1 MDKQNVLNATFIR
14 SQADNKAFT
23 IPATLS
29 TDTPIERGGY
39 SEVLVH
45 RQGSIDMS
53 RFPLP
58 VIVSHD
64 PSKLNLAVAE
74 NPQIQGSRLTAS
86 IRFAENPE
94 AQQLFADI
102 QSGIIRNL
110 SVGYKWQDYSETE
123 TVTTVNRWQPYEVS
137 IVSVPAD
144 QNAGFFRSKTM
155 SPTEDKKTEI
165 NTAEI
170 TKQERDRIAGIRN
183 FAKIA
188 RVEESMVNDLIE
200 RGISLID
207 AKNTIVEKWG
217 KQVDAETSRGDVS
230 FSYGRGGS
238 SEDIKTAMLDGLLMR
253 SGISV
258 EKPHPAA
265 RDFRNTSIIEI
276 SKILLRDRGD
286 NFYNDSPSGIL
297 KRAMSNSDLP
307 DLLSNLANKSM
318 IAGFMEAQTTHGE
331 WCSFREVS
339 DFKLQNRLALS
350 SFESLLLTP
359 ELSEVKYSGLNDLK
373 ESYKIETYQR
383 AISFSRQMLLND
395 DLQSLTDMPFRM
407 GAAATRKESDLVY
420 SILTESHLMA
430 DGFELFA
437 DTRGNHIDDVLA
449 EPGLA
454 AAVAILRKAK
464 DIGGFGYLGLKPRW
478 LIVGVD
484 QEMAALELLA
494 KLNNPIANSLAI
506 PNSDFSK
513 ISLIVEPRIESAT
526 AWYLLAA
533 GVETVEVGHLDVNG
547 ISFDTD
553 QSFNT
558 DALNMKVRLDCAAK
572 ALSPLGM
579 VKSTGDKIEA

>member
-1 MDKQNVLNATFIR
+1 MDKQNHLTASFIR
-14 SQADNKAFT
+14 SKADIENRT

-29 TDTPIERGGY
+29 TDAPIERGGY
-39 SEVLVH
+39 KEILVH
-45 RQGSIDMS
+45 RQGSVDMT

-58 VIVSHD
+58 LITNHD
-64 PSKLNLAVAE
+64 TKKLNLGVAE

-86 IRFAENPE
+86 IRFGESPE
-94 AQQLFADI
+94 AQQIFQDV

-110 SVGYKWQDYSETE
+110 SVGYRWLDYSESDTA
-123 TVTTVNRWQPYEVS
+123 TTVSRWQPFEVS

-144 QNAGFFRSKTM
+144 AGAGFYRTQAM
-155 SPTEDKKTEI
+155 PQDQNNTN
-165 NTAEI
+165 NTADI

-188 RVEESMVNDLIE
+188 RVDETMVNDLIE
-200 RGISLID
+200 RGISLVD

-217 KQVDAETSRGDVS
+217 RQVDAETSRGDVS

-238 SEDIKTAMLDGLLMR
+238 SEDIKSAMLDGLLMR
-253 SGISV
+253 SGITV
-258 EKPHPAA
+258 DKPHPAA
-265 RDFRNTSIIEI
+265 RDFKNTSIIEI

-307 DLLSNLANKSM
+307 DLLSGLANKSM

-350 SFESLLLTP
+350 SFESLLHTP
-359 ELSEVKYSGLNDLK
+359 ELSEVKYSFLNDLK

-420 SILTESHLMA
+420 SILTESHLMG

-437 DTRGNHIDDVLA
+437 DTRGNHIDNVLA

-484 QEMAALELLA
+484 QELTALELLA
-494 KLNNPIANSLAI
+494 KLNNPTANAVAI
-506 PNSDFSK
+506 PGSDFAK
-513 ISLIVEPRIESAT
+513 ISLIVEPRIESST

-547 ISFDTD
+547 ISFETD

-558 DALNMKVRLDCAAK
+558 DSLNMKVRLDCGAK

-579 VKSTGDKIEA
+579 VKSTGDKSEA